1 MAEFNREEID
11 YEDQLR
17 QSERERKDLKNII
30 YELPVG
36 LITVKGGNELTIDI
50 ANHEFCRMS
59 GYELADFSME
69 KMSMAQLIHMEDYM
83 MFEDAAEVCRRG
95 KTSDEFEARIVT
107 ADQNVIW
114 AMFQFQIYTY
124 RSAVP
129 YYLVSCWDITE
140 RKKME
145 NEIMLVNERYHML
158 EEVSDDIVLDYDVK
172 KQQFEIPE
180 CYLKFAEDKSVK
192 YAGIEELYG
201 AIHPDDRERFQKIFE
216 TALQREM
223 KGTAEYRL
231 RQGGKESGKYAYFRT
246 CYQSIAEAGIWQ
258 VKYYLYYLKKRNVD
272 GLHGVI
278 DYPLLKKNVD
288 VELSDEDCKKL
299 DDIIKE
305 IISVKN
311 QEYPPKLEEKKIC
324 KKCAYYDLCFI

>member
-145 NEIMLVNERYHML
+145 NEIMAPHDATVAAVHVNKG
-158 EEVSDDIVLDYDVK
+158 D
-172 KQQFEIPE
+172 
-180 CYLKFAEDKSVK
+180 SVES
-192 YAGIEELYG
+192 G
-201 AIHPDDRERFQKIFE
+201 
-216 TALQREM
+216 TALVSLQ
-223 KGTAEYRL
+223 
-231 RQGGKESGKYAYFRT
+231 
-246 CYQSIAEAGIWQ
+246 
-258 VKYYLYYLKKRNVD
+258 
-272 GLHGVI
+272 
-278 DYPLLKKNVD
+278 
-288 VELSDEDCKKL
+288 
-299 DDIIKE
+299 
-305 IISVKN
+305 
-311 QEYPPKLEEKKIC
+311 
-324 KKCAYYDLCFI
+324 

>member
-1 MAEFNREEID
+1 
-11 YEDQLR
+11 
-17 QSERERKDLKNII
+17 
-30 YELPVG
+30 
-36 LITVKGGNELTIDI
+36 
-50 ANHEFCRMS
+50 
-59 GYELADFSME
+59 
-69 KMSMAQLIHMEDYM
+69 

-192 YAGIEELYG
+192 YAWNVKRILRKSPPADTILATEVS
-201 AIHPDDRERFQKIFE
+201 
-216 TALQREM
+216 TAYS
-223 KGTAEYRL
+223 A
-231 RQGGKESGKYAYFRT
+231 
-246 CYQSIAEAGIWQ
+246 
-258 VKYYLYYLKKRNVD
+258 
-272 GLHGVI
+272 
-278 DYPLLKKNVD
+278 P
-288 VELSDEDCKKL
+288 
-299 DDIIKE
+299 
-305 IISVKN
+305 
-311 QEYPPKLEEKKIC
+311 
-324 KKCAYYDLCFI
+324 

>member
-114 AMFQFQIYTY
+114 AN
-124 RSAVP
+124 
-129 YYLVSCWDITE
+129 VS
-140 RKKME
+140 
-145 NEIMLVNERYHML
+145 
-158 EEVSDDIVLDYDVK
+158 VSDLH
-172 KQQFEIPE
+172 IPE
-180 CYLKFAEDKSVK
+180 CSAILSCILLGHYRAQED
-192 YAGIEELYG
+192 
-201 AIHPDDRERFQKIFE
+201 
-216 TALQREM
+216 
-223 KGTAEYRL
+223 
-231 RQGGKESGKYAYFRT
+231 GK
-246 CYQSIAEAGIWQ
+246 
-258 VKYYLYYLKKRNVD
+258 
-272 GLHGVI
+272 
-278 DYPLLKKNVD
+278 
-288 VELSDEDCKKL
+288 
-299 DDIIKE
+299 
-305 IISVKN
+305 
-311 QEYPPKLEEKKIC
+311 
-324 KKCAYYDLCFI
+324 

>member
-1 MAEFNREEID
+1 MAEFNKEEID

-231 RQGGKESGKYAYFRT
+231 RQGGKR
-246 CYQSIAEAGIWQ
+246 IW
-258 VKYYLYYLKKRNVD
+258 
-272 GLHGVI
+272 
-278 DYPLLKKNVD
+278 
-288 VELSDEDCKKL
+288 
-299 DDIIKE
+299 
-305 IISVKN
+305 
-311 QEYPPKLEEKKIC
+311 KIC
-324 KKCAYYDLCFI
+324 LFQNLLSEYRRL

>member
-1 MAEFNREEID
+1 MAEFNKEEID
-11 YEDQLR
+11 YKDQLR

-59 GYELADFSME
+59 GYRSADFSME
-69 KMSMAQLIHMEDYM
+69 KMCMAQLIHMEDYM

-145 NEIMLVNERYHML
+145 NEIMLVNERYRML
-158 EEVSDDIVLDYDVK
+158 EEVSNDIVLDYDVK

-180 CYLKFAEDKSVK
+180 CYLKFAENKSVK
-192 YAGIEELYG
+192 YAGTEELYG
-201 AIHPDDRERFQKIFE
+201 AIHPDDRERFQKMFE

-231 RQGGKESGKYAYFRT
+231 RQGE
-246 CYQSIAEAGIWQ
+246 
-258 VKYYLYYLKKRNVD
+258 
-272 GLHGVI
+272 
-278 DYPLLKKNVD
+278 KNL
-288 VELSDEDCKKL
+288 ENMLISEP
-299 DDIIKE
+299 IIRVSQIMME
-305 IISVKN
+305 RS
-311 QEYPPKLEEKKIC
+311 
-324 KKCAYYDLCFI
+324 ATS

>member
-1 MAEFNREEID
+1 MAEFNKEEID
-11 YEDQLR
+11 YKDQLR

-36 LITVKGGNELTIDI
+36 LITVKGGNELTIDTV
-50 ANHEFCRMS
+50 NREFCRMS

-145 NEIMLVNERYHML
+145 NEIMAPRDGSVAQVVVSKGAVVDTGAALV
-158 EEVSDDIVLDYDVK
+158 VL
-172 KQQFEIPE
+172 
-180 CYLKFAEDKSVK
+180 A
-192 YAGIEELYG
+192 
-201 AIHPDDRERFQKIFE
+201 
-216 TALQREM
+216 
-223 KGTAEYRL
+223 
-231 RQGGKESGKYAYFRT
+231 
-246 CYQSIAEAGIWQ
+246 
-258 VKYYLYYLKKRNVD
+258 
-272 GLHGVI
+272 
-278 DYPLLKKNVD
+278 
-288 VELSDEDCKKL
+288 
-299 DDIIKE
+299 
-305 IISVKN
+305 
-311 QEYPPKLEEKKIC
+311 
-324 KKCAYYDLCFI
+324 